1 MHATVFFSIL
11 IVDCACNFYCLG
23 FAINF
28 FQIEPNPLDS
38 DDKPHPGD
46 KEHDVQ
52 LERYDSECISL
63 GQKRRTPTLL
73 LNIECCQCF
82 CYL

>member
-11 IVDCACNFYCLG
+11 IADCACNFYCLG

-28 FQIEPNPLDS
+28 SQIEPTPLGGN
-38 DDKPHPGD
+38 DKPHPGD
-46 KEHDVQ
+46 KEHDVP

-63 GQKRRTPTLL
+63 G
-73 LNIECCQCF
+73 
-82 CYL
+82 